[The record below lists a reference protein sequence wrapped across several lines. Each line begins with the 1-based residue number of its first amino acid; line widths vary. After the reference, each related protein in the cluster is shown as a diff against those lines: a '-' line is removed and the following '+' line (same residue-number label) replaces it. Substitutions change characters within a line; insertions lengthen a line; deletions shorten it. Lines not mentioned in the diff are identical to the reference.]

1 MVPIP
6 SYVIHPHIIK
16 AMCAPWPEF
25 KQKGVHFS
33 PGRLQIKTFVHTHFL
48 PTHVTKFN
56 STPVLIYRFLSVQII
71 LRTTYMWNF
80 SSYVFFSEMF
90 ILTQYKVKTHYI
102 LHIYR
107 IGCAFCLLLLQN
119 QVSEYPSSTTK
130 MASHFDFG
138 FIHQRLKTLY
148 TVVNECLIWFAVCD
162 PMIPAQN
169 NFRIVT
175 DLVFL
180 MPLLNLHIDF

>member
-71 LRTTYMWNF
+71 LRTTYMWIF
-80 SSYVFFSEMF
+80 SSYVFFWNVYFDTIQS
-90 ILTQYKVKTHYI
+90 QNS
-102 LHIYR
+102 LHITHISCR
-107 IGCAFCLLLLQN
+107 GCFLFAFTTESSFWVSLFDNKDGLPLRLWFYTPTSQNSIHSCKWMPCL
-119 QVSEYPSSTTK
+119 
-130 MASHFDFG
+130 
-138 FIHQRLKTLY
+138 
-148 TVVNECLIWFAVCD
+148 VCSLW
-162 PMIPAQN
+162 P
-169 NFRIVT
+169 
-175 DLVFL
+175 
-180 MPLLNLHIDF
+180 IDTRSK